1 MRPPTLVRVGRAE
14 TTPVVVVPPPLWHG
28 CGLRLSALPISP
40 YGETACCLWAALAL
54 TPVFCEGGDS
64 RHPHQP
70 LGDSYGP
77 E

>member
-14 TTPVVVVPPPLWHG
+14 TAPEPQQAGNLSRQ
-28 CGLRLSALPISP
+28 GLRLSALPISP

-70 LGDSYGP
+70 LGDSYGT